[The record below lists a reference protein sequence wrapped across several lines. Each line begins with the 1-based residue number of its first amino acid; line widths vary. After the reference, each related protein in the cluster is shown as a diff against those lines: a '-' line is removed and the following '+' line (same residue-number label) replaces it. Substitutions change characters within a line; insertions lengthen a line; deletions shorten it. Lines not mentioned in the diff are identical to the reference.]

1 MDYRKFELT
10 KQVLNMV
17 GRVIQRL
24 IRQQDARNEMQFC
37 SMSGSGITNVMK
49 CLVKKDLYFSF
60 VDKETQTLCLCVY
73 SLQNACSRVRLKG
86 SFKDHF
92 LIHLRLHQGSVIIPL
107 FYL

>member
-1 MDYRKFELT
+1 MDYRKFKLT

-49 CLVKKDLYFSF
+49 YLVKKDLYFSF
-60 VDKETQTLCLCVY
+60 VDKETQILCLCVY
-73 SLQNACSRVRLKG
+73 SLQNACSRV
-86 SFKDHF
+86 
-92 LIHLRLHQGSVIIPL
+92 
-107 FYL
+107 